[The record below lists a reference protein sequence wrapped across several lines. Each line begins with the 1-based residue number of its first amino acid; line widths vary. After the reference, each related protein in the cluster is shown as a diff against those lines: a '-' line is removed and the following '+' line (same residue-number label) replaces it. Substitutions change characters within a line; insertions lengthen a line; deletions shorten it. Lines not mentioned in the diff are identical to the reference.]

1 MRKTI
6 GFTIMLLLFSCTS
19 TENLISTN
27 DEVKTS
33 INDDK
38 IWTDTP
44 IKEIPPRL
52 SNNDKAEIE
61 YINKN
66 LRYPEE
72 AIKRGV
78 EGRVLVK
85 FNVETDGSLSDIRI
99 ANSPDSLL
107 SEEALRIVKSM
118 PKWNPGKLG
127 DEIVKSPCILP
138 VIFKIESYK
147 KRIAEEN
154 FK

>member
-127 DEIVKSPCILP
+127 DEIVKMKCSMPID
-138 VIFKIESYK
+138 FKIEPYK

>member
-118 PKWNPGKLG
+118 PQWIPGKLG
-127 DEIVKSPCILP
+127 DKIVKSPCILP

-147 KRIAEEN
+147 EKVNEN
-154 FK
+154 NE

>member
-52 SNNDKAEIE
+52 SNNYKAEIE

-118 PKWNPGKLG
+118 PQWIPGKLG
-127 DEIVKSPCILP
+127 DKIVKSPCILP
-138 VIFKIESYK
+138 VIFKIEPYK